1 MKIKINHITDQSDA
15 HTPRLHKLARLDYND
30 YQIDTL
36 PEDYINWVYD
46 LLIKGE
52 ALIKLGKD
60 EKKDYRASIIIES
73 MYVCI
78 LDALTFTKS
87 KDEKVELIKLAKLNK
102 SKFLPKELKHFG
114 EKYSGLWTVRD
125 LTCPPKVVPIVMLQI
140 WYNLVIKE
148 EGRCDQG
155 NTVQR
160 R

>member
-15 HTPRLHKLARLDYND
+15 HTPRLHKLARLDYNE

-60 EKKDYRASIIIES
+60 EKRDYRASIIIEI

-148 EGRCDQG
+148 EGR
-155 NTVQR
+155 
-160 R
+160 